1 MFNSFAEMSSHTA
14 ITTSAA
20 ADTELT
26 IETDMPT
33 IENIVPA
40 HVLLG
45 LTKKERKRQDVIQGK
60 LTSYFHYFKK
70 SILTSS
76 VAIGFG
82 RHGMPPPTS
91 NSDR

>member
-1 MFNSFAEMSSHTA
+1 MSSHTA

-60 LTSYFHYFKK
+60 LTSYFHYLKK
-70 SILTSS
+70 FILRVYSS
-76 VAIGFG
+76 QKKWISQNYIPYTNYF
-82 RHGMPPPTS
+82 R
-91 NSDR
+91 